1 MAGRAR
7 STRRLRSWI
16 VEQVNSGRFPGV
28 VWDDEDRTMFR
39 IPWKHAG
46 KQDFRQ
52 DEDAAIFKA
61 WAKFKGKLTDADKNP
76 ATCKTRL
83 RCALNKSPE
92 FSEVLDR
99 AQLDISEPYKVY
111 RLVPPSEQ
119 GVLPRK
125 QVQQKPLRKS
135 KRRVSGSEVSE
146 DKRIKTEEEVPPPD
160 QGRVESSLL
169 TEDPVQ
175 TEEADS
181 ERVQSHGAA
190 RAIPDM
196 KEIQVDLR
204 IEESVAAPPGDLDLL
219 NVRIYYVG
227 QEVLQTQIRGGNVRI
242 LYLPT
247 SLIPPTLAAVRDRFT
262 PVPLPEPPPELALG
276 PEAQALRDLLPYMV
290 KGVMLTSTDQ
300 GVYGSRSCNGRVF
313 WAGHTLAPE
322 PQKLE
327 RKAKSELLFSKE
339 AFKAE
344 LDRFCSSGGVTDP
357 PRCSITLCFGEE
369 LSSTDDLA
377 KKLIVVQVGVS
388 WAEQQLRDACSV
400 LGTINFLQTLARQS
414 PQGEVTLDLVS
425 VTPESDS
432 S

>member
-1 MAGRAR
+1 MAGRIR
-7 STRRLRSWI
+7 STRRLRSWM
-16 VEQVNSGRFPGV
+16 VEQVNSGRFLGV
-28 VWDDEDRTMFR
+28 MWDDEDKTMFR

-61 WAKFKGKLTDADKNP
+61 WAQFKGKLTDEDRNP

-92 FSEVLDR
+92 FCEVPDR

-111 RLVPPSEQ
+111 RLVPLSEQ
-119 GVLPRK
+119 GLQPRK
-125 QVQQKPLRKS
+125 QDQQKPLKRS

-146 DKRIKTEEEVPPPD
+146 DKKVKTEEEVPTPD
-160 QGRVESSLL
+160 QSGVESSLRI
-169 TEDPVQ
+169 EDPAQ
-175 TEEADS
+175 SEDADS
-181 ERVQSHGAA
+181 VQGQSEE
-190 RAIPDM
+190 M

-219 NVRIYYVG
+219 NVKIYYLG
-227 QEVLQTQIRGGNVRI
+227 QEVLQTQIHGGNLRI

-247 SLIPPTLAAVRDRFT
+247 PLIPPTLAAVRDRFT
-262 PVPLPEPPPELALG
+262 PVPLPEPPPELKLG
-276 PEAQALRDLLPYMV
+276 PETQALRDLLPFME

-300 GVYGSRSCNGRVF
+300 GVYGSRSCSGRVF
-313 WAGHTLAPE
+313 WAGHSLTAE
-322 PQKLE
+322 PHKLE
-327 RKAKSELLFSKE
+327 RKVRPVLLFSKE
-339 AFKAE
+339 AFKDE

-369 LSSTDDLA
+369 LRSTDDLA
-377 KKLIVVQVGVS
+377 KKLIIVQVGVS
-388 WAEQQLRDACSV
+388 WAEQQLRDTCSV
-400 LGTINFLQTLARQS
+400 LGTISFLQTLAGQS

-425 VTPESDS
+425 VTPDSDS
-432 S
+432 